1 MSRTPPPP
9 VAVTGLGLVTPAGI
23 GVEATWEGVVSGRP
37 AAAADPQLA
46 GLPVDF
52 SCRVPDFDPAA
63 HAGPRAG
70 TGARKSAGPARLDR
84 FAQFALAAA
93 REAIADARLDP
104 AAWDGARVGI
114 VVGSAFGGVGTLE
127 TQHARMLGADRALP
141 SPLLLPMF
149 LPNMAAGALAVEFG
163 ARGPCLHV
171 STACA
176 SGATALGI
184 ALSLLRADACDVVL
198 AGGAEAAI
206 TRLCAAGFAK
216 LGALSRGRADPAGAS
231 RPFDAARDGFVL
243 GEGAGVFVLERAADA
258 RARDLRPHAILA
270 GYGAS
275 ADAYHP
281 VAPDPAGTGAEAAIR
296 SALADAGAGP
306 EDVEHVN
313 AHGTSTPAG
322 DRIEAATLRRVLG
335 ERPSVTSVKGVTGHT
350 LGAAGAIEA
359 ALTVLAMARGSVPP
373 TANLTEPGAGIE
385 IDLVSG
391 AARAQSP
398 RFALSESF
406 GFGGQ
411 NAVLAFA
418 AA

>member
-1 MSRTPPPP
+1 MNRSAPPP

-23 GVEATWEGVVSGRP
+23 GVEATWERVVAGRS
-37 AAAADPQLA
+37 AAFLDPELA

-52 SCRVPDFDPAA
+52 SCRVPGFDPAT
-63 HAGPRAG
+63 HAKTAG
-70 TGARKSAGPARLDR
+70 SARLDR

-93 REAIADARLDP
+93 REAVAGADLDSGT
-104 AAWDGARVGI
+104 WDGARVGI
-114 VVGSAFGGVGTLE
+114 VVGSASGGVGTLE
-127 TQHARMLGADRALP
+127 AQHRRMLATDHALP

-149 LPNMAAGALAVEFG
+149 LPNMAAGALAIEFG

-176 SGATALGI
+176 SGATALGT
-184 ALSLLRADACDVVL
+184 ALGLLRSDACDVVL
-198 AGGAEAAI
+198 AGGAEAMI

-216 LGALSRGRADPAGAS
+216 LGALSRNRAEPERAS

-243 GEGAGVFVLERAADA
+243 GEGAGMFVLERAADA
-258 RARDLRPHAILA
+258 RARGVRPLALLA

-275 ADAYHP
+275 ADAHHP
-281 VAPDPAGTGAEAAIR
+281 VAPDPAGAGAEAAIR
-296 SALADAGAGP
+296 SALADADASAG
-306 EDVEHVN
+306 DVDHVN

-335 ERPSVTSVKGVTGHT
+335 DRPSVTSVKGVTGHT

-359 ALTVLAMARGSVPP
+359 AIAVLTLARGTVPP
-373 TANLTEPGAGIE
+373 VANLAKPGEGIE

-391 AARAQSP
+391 AARAQTP
-398 RFALSESF
+398 RLALSESF

-418 AA
+418 PA

>member
-1 MSRTPPPP
+1 MSCRPAPPQ

-23 GVEATWEGVVSGRP
+23 GVEATWRRVLSGRP
-37 AAAADPQLA
+37 TAAVDPVLA

-52 SCRVPDFDPAA
+52 SCRVPGFDPGA
-63 HAGPRAG
+63 HAKT
-70 TGARKSAGPARLDR
+70 TGGARLDR

-93 REAIADARLDP
+93 GEAIGDARLDP
-104 AAWDGARVGI
+104 AAWDGARVGV
-114 VVGSAFGGVGTLE
+114 VVGSAAGGVGTLE
-127 TQHARMLGADRALP
+127 TQYGRMLGPDHALP

-149 LPNMAAGALAVEFG
+149 LPNMAAGALANEFG

-176 SGATALGI
+176 SGATALGT
-184 ALSLLRADACDVVL
+184 ALGLLRTDACDLVL
-198 AGGAEAAI
+198 AGGAEAMI

-216 LGALSRGRADPAGAS
+216 LGALSRGRSGPPGAS
-231 RPFDAARDGFVL
+231 RPFDAGRDGFVL
-243 GEGAGVFVLERAADA
+243 GEGAGIFVLERAADA
-258 RARDLRPHAILA
+258 RSRGVRPLAILA

-296 SALADAGAGP
+296 SALADAGAAP
-306 EDVEHVN
+306 DDVEHVN

-322 DRIEAATLRRVLG
+322 DRIEATTLRRVLDG
-335 ERPSVTSVKGVTGHT
+335 RPSVTSVKGVTGHT

-359 ALTVLAMARGSVPP
+359 AITVLTLARGEVPP
-373 TANLTEPGAGIE
+373 TANLTEPGEGID

-391 AARAQSP
+391 TPRTQSP

>member
-1 MSRTPPPP
+1 VSRTAPQ

-23 GVEATWEGVVSGRP
+23 GVEASWERVVSGRP
-37 AAAADPQLA
+37 TAAADPELA

-52 SCRVPDFDPAA
+52 SCRVPGFDPVT
-63 HAGPRAG
+63 HAG
-70 TGARKSAGPARLDR
+70 TTGPARLDR

-104 AAWDGARVGI
+104 ATWDGTRIGV
-114 VVGSAFGGVGTLE
+114 VVGSAAGGVGTLE
-127 TQHARMLGADRALP
+127 TQYKRMLGPDHALP

-149 LPNMAAGALAVEFG
+149 LPNMAAGALAAAFG

-176 SGATALGI
+176 SGATALGT
-184 ALSLLRADACDVVL
+184 ALGLLRADACDLVL
-198 AGGAEAAI
+198 AGAAEAMI

-216 LGALSRGRADPAGAS
+216 LGALSRGRAGPPDAS

-243 GEGAGVFVLERAADA
+243 GEGAGMFVLERAADA
-258 RARDLRPHAILA
+258 RARGARPLAILA

-281 VAPDPAGTGAEAAIR
+281 VAPDPAGTGAEAAVR
-296 SALADAGAGP
+296 SALADADAGP
-306 EDVEHVN
+306 DDVEHVN

-322 DRIEAATLRRVLG
+322 DRIEAAMLRRVLG
-335 ERPSVTSVKGVTGHT
+335 GRPSVTSVKGVTGHT
-350 LGAAGAIEA
+350 LGAGGAIEA
-359 ALTVLAMARGSVPP
+359 AITVLTLARGGVPP
-373 TANLTEPGAGIE
+373 TANLTEPGEGIE

-391 AARAQSP
+391 TARAQSP

-418 AA
+418 AT